1 MRDSNRTADRMSAT
15 RRIKRQHCKRLV
27 MGLIAMWHEPAR
39 ATARLCTVRDHMCS
53 KYEPAAV
60 DVV

>member
-1 MRDSNRTADRMSAT
+1 
-15 RRIKRQHCKRLV
+15 

-39 ATARLCTVRDHMCS
+39 ATARLCTARDHMCS